1 MIAAIDGV
9 IGLLPLTTAFAVTGA
24 FHPAAFETAENRQTT
39 ADYISSLMPE
49 RLPGTRWSG
58 RAVDVGLEFSWV
70 RRGVTSTII
79 VPTSICVRP
88 EVDAVLRPAGSM
100 AQADVPAAVLVSGR
114 KSARTSVAKE
124 KG

>member
-58 RAVDVGLEFSWV
+58 RAVDVGIEFSWV
-70 RRGVTSTII
+70 RRGVTSTSI
-79 VPTSICVRP
+79 VPTSSC
-88 EVDAVLRPAGSM
+88 ESTAVDAVLRHAGSM
-100 AQADVPAAVLVSGR
+100 AQGYGPAAVLVSDR
-114 KSARTSVAKE
+114 KSKSLNYSH
-124 KG
+124 